1 MCAHQWRANKLSEHY
16 YHSKNQRNTGTDG
29 VLDRKLKSRI
39 QIIAPLLQ
47 GGMRILEIGCAE
59 GHLGA
64 AIKRL
69 ANVEYIGIEISEDA
83 CLASP
88 RLDTVV
94 RLPASAYSVPA
105 FDLLVAFHV
114 MEHISDIEA
123 EMTHW
128 MRLLKQDGTLI
139 LEVPNRAG
147 HPLLSQDCNPE
158 HLHFF
163 SAASLVS
170 LLQRFGLDPAH
181 LSSGNYESPVYPDS
195 LRVIAR
201 KLMDDST
208 RKVKLTARFFHKLG
222 DKFVIFG
229 AGGDFHNYVEPLLD
243 ALPVVALCDS
253 NPDLHGHLIGKQT
266 VIPYN
271 PVRFAN
277 LPVLIAS
284 IRFKSEIADSLL
296 SLGVPASAIVGLD
309 DIYGEIE

>member
-1 MCAHQWRANKLSEHY
+1 
-16 YHSKNQRNTGTDG
+16 
-29 VLDRKLKSRI
+29 
-39 QIIAPLLQ
+39 
-47 GGMRILEIGCAE
+47 
-59 GHLGA
+59 
-64 AIKRL
+64 
-69 ANVEYIGIEISEDA
+69 
-83 CLASP
+83 
-88 RLDTVV
+88 
-94 RLPASAYSVPA
+94 
-105 FDLLVAFHV
+105 
-114 MEHISDIEA
+114 
-123 EMTHW
+123 
-128 MRLLKQDGTLI
+128 
-139 LEVPNRAG
+139 
-147 HPLLSQDCNPE
+147 
-158 HLHFF
+158 
-163 SAASLVS
+163 
-170 LLQRFGLDPAH
+170 
-181 LSSGNYESPVYPDS
+181 
-195 LRVIAR
+195 
-201 KLMDDST
+201 MDDST